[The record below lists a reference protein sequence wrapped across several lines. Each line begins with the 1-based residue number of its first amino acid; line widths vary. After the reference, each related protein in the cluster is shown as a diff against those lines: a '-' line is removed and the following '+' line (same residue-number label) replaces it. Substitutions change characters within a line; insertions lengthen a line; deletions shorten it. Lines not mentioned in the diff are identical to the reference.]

1 MRLGSLSGRPVV
13 HGIWG
18 RIAGWIY
25 DVWLDFRNARVAAF
39 EICERDWMQSKCVE
53 PFALQRSVRYGFGI
67 DADPDKWKLL
77 ERDVHWASVRNIQ
90 DVTVVSA
97 DGDWTCIITDADCD
111 PRTWEIRSFRIK
123 RRWWDFCAPRDLA
136 AARIVDGGSDA
147 LLLRPG

>member
-1 MRLGSLSGRPVV
+1 MRLASLSGRPVV

-67 DADPDKWKLL
+67 DADPDKWELV

-97 DGDWTCIITDADCD
+97 DGD
-111 PRTWEIRSFRIK
+111 PRSRATATRFH
-123 RRWWDFCAPRDLA
+123 RRVPPGKTNACHMR
-136 AARIVDGGSDA
+136 
-147 LLLRPG
+147 LLQ

>member
-1 MRLGSLSGRPVV
+1 M
-13 HGIWG
+13 
-18 RIAGWIY
+18 
-25 DVWLDFRNARVAAF
+25 WLDFRNARVAAF

-67 DADPDKWKLL
+67 DADPDEWELV